1 MGRKST
7 GFQAKVLLIRSVKHI
22 LQAAEDFKEFAEL
35 VGEHHPE
42 WKDDMLLVGA
52 GIATLYEAMCGIYE
66 SFWGTLPDEWDTHH

>member
-22 LQAAEDFKEFAEL
+22 LQAAEDFKEFADL
-35 VGEHHPE
+35 VVEHHPE

-52 GIATLYEAMCGIYE
+52 GLATLYDSMCGIYE
-66 SFWGTLPDEWDTHH
+66 AFWGPVPEEWETHH